1 MKQVLMVIN
10 FNLLLRFLVGGVS
23 GLNASGL
30 GEAGR
35 IGACFW
41 L

>member
-10 FNLLLRFLVGGVS
+10 FNLLLRFLVGGMN

-30 GEAGR
+30 GKTAEE
-35 IGACFW
+35 
-41 L
+41 